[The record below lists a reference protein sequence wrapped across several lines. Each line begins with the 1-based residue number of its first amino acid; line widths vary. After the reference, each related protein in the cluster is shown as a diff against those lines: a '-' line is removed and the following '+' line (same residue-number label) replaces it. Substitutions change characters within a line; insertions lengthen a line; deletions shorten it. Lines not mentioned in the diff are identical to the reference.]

1 MFANSIITYILFFT
15 PGMFKR
21 LLLFCFLLFIKFSL
35 FAQSTLRFSGTV
47 HDAKGKPIQGA
58 TIYLLNTNFRT
69 STGADGHFTIA
80 NIPSA
85 TYSVRISAVGYA
97 ALIKSVTI
105 SPSNLNIGITL
116 ADANK
121 QLDEVLVTAQKTDED
136 PQKLPLSLS
145 VISSKQV
152 DDDKL
157 WDTKD
162 LTAIVP
168 NLYASNSGDD
178 RNVTS
183 IRGVATTSY
192 DQAVTTYV
200 DGVNQFDLDTYIAQL
215 EDIERIEVLRGPQG
229 TLYGRGAMGGV
240 INIITK
246 QPDNEVRGF
255 AEADYGNYNQQRYT
269 LGLRAPLVKDKL
281 FLGVSGLYTSQNG
294 FYTNLYNNTK
304 FDDQHS
310 FLGNYYLK
318 YLATSRLT
326 LTLNVKN
333 VENRNNGAFTLA
345 ADPAMA
351 LAQPFTVDQNATTT
365 MVDNILNASLSVQYT
380 GHWFNFTSQSAY
392 QTDYRYYEQPI
403 DGDFSPLD
411 IVSIVNNYGKNYNK
425 VKVGTQEFRFSSV
438 ASSKLKWVAGTYFF
452 YQYDPN
458 KQGTHF
464 GADAADDG
472 APFPYFTDIAT
483 NISHNYGI
491 AFYGQATYPV
501 APKLNATVGLRYDD
515 EQDKESIEGEFQKDG
530 QPAVVTRSDT
540 ASSAKFSAVSP
551 KASLD
556 YQFTTNDNVYALYS
570 AGFRAGGITQL
581 GSDPTQPPLL
591 DYKPEHSNNFEI
603 GTKNTFF
610 NDRLKANFTV
620 YYTEIYDVQV
630 PTLVLPAAITII
642 RNAGKLN
649 SKGAE
654 LELLLKP
661 FDGFE
666 AGYNLGTTDAK
677 FTSLNLSSN
686 GTSVNL
692 DGNRQVFTPD
702 MTSMLIVQYGYP
714 IGNDGKTRL
723 VAHGEWRYLGSQYF
737 DLANTI
743 EQKGYNLFN
752 ARLGVSTKKLD
763 VFLWESNIFNK
774 HYIDYAY
781 DFGATHL
788 GNPRTFG
795 VSVRTN
801 F

>member
-1 MFANSIITYILFFT
+1 MIRIST
-15 PGMFKR
+15 
-21 LLLFCFLLFIKFSL
+21 LLFCLLVFLKLTAHANSL
-35 FAQSTLRFSGTV
+35 SELTGTV
-47 HDAKGKPIQGA
+47 QDSKGARLPGVS
-58 TIYLLNTNFRT
+58 IYLLNTNFST
-69 STGADGHFTIA
+69 STNKKGEFTL
-80 NIPSA
+80 NGIPPGNYEVRVSA
-85 TYSVRISAVGYA
+85 IGYA
-97 ALIKSVTI
+97 TLLKTVSV
-105 SPSNLNIGITL
+105 PSHQVNIDFVLVASG
-116 ADANK
+116 K
-121 QLDEVLVTAQKTDED
+121 QLDEVVVTAQKIDED

-145 VISSKQV
+145 VITAKQV

-157 WDTKD
+157 WNTEQ

-168 NLYASNSGDD
+168 NLYSSNSGDN

-183 IRGVATTSY
+183 VRGVATTSY
-192 DQAVTTYV
+192 DQAVTTYI

-215 EDIERIEVLRGPQG
+215 EDVERIEVLRGPQG

-246 QPDNEVRGF
+246 QPDNDLHGF
-255 AEADYGNYNQQRYT
+255 VEADYGNYDQQRYT
-269 LGLRAPLVKDKL
+269 LALRTPLIRNKL
-281 FLGVSGLYTSQNG
+281 FLGISGLYTSQNG

-310 FLGNYYLK
+310 FMGNYYLK
-318 YLATSRLT
+318 YLASPKLSI
-326 LTLNVKN
+326 TLNVKN

-345 ADPAMA
+345 ASPATA

-365 MVDNILNASLSVQYT
+365 MVDNILDASLSVQYT
-380 GHWFNFTSQSAY
+380 GHAFNFTAQSTY
-392 QTDYRYYEQPI
+392 QSDYRYYQEPI
-403 DGDFSPLD
+403 DGDFSPID
-411 IVSIVNNYGKNYNK
+411 GVTIINNYGGQYNK
-425 VKVGTQEFRFSSV
+425 VSVGTQEFRFTSPAASV
-438 ASSKLKWVAGTYFF
+438 LKWAAGTYSF
-452 YQYDPN
+452 YEYDPN

-464 GADAADDG
+464 GKDAVEVG
-472 APFPYFTDIAT
+472 APFPDFTDIAT

-491 AFYGQATYPV
+491 AFYGQATYPITK
-501 APKLNATVGLRYDD
+501 KLSATVGLRYDD
-515 EQDKESIEGEFQKDG
+515 EYDRESVEGVFQMDG
-530 QPAVVTRSDT
+530 QPATVTRPDT
-540 ASSAKFSAVSP
+540 ASSVKFNAVSP
-551 KASLD
+551 KVGLD
-556 YQFTTNDNVYALYS
+556 YQLAANNYVYALYS
-570 AGFRAGGITQL
+570 AGFRAGGITEL

-603 GTKNTFF
+603 GSKNTFL
-610 NDRLKANFTV
+610 NGRLEGNVAI

-692 DGNRQVFTPD
+692 NGNKQVFTPD
-702 MTSMLIVQYGYP
+702 VTSMLIMQYGYAP
-714 IGNDGKTRL
+714 DKSKSTRF
-723 VAHGEWRYLGSQYF
+723 VIHGEWRYLGKQYF

-743 EQKGYNLFN
+743 SQNPYNMFN
-752 ARLGVSTKKLD
+752 ARIGVSTSHYGIY
-763 VFLWESNIFNK
+763 LWGSNLFNK

-781 DFGATHL
+781 DFGASHL
-788 GNPRTFG
+788 GNPRTIG
-795 VSVRTN
+795 VSLKGN
-801 F
+801 L